1 MQDDNREAR
10 YRVLWPLARIDIPAP
25 VAAQGLP
32 DLSGKT
38 VAELW
43 DNIFR
48 GDVAYAQLREHLRAR
63 YPGIRFVPF
72 SEFGN
77 IHGPRQRDI
86 LDALPGR
93 LREHGVD
100 AVISGI
106 GA

>member
-1 MQDDNREAR
+1 MQEREPA
-10 YRVLWPLARIDIPAP
+10 YRVLWPLARIDIPA
-25 VAAQGLP
+25 AKEAQGLP

-43 DNIFR
+43 DQIFR
-48 GDVAYAQLREHLRAR
+48 GDVAYQQLRGHLKKR
-63 YPGIRFVPF
+63 YPGIRFVPW

-77 IHGPRQRDI
+77 IHGPRQREI
-86 LDALPGR
+86 LDGLPAK

>member
-1 MQDDNREAR
+1 MQDNPEPR
-10 YRVLWPLARIDIPAP
+10 YRVLWPLASIDIPA
-25 VAAQGLP
+25 AAQTSGLA

-38 VAELW
+38 IAELW
-43 DNIFR
+43 DQIFR
-48 GDVAYAQLREHLRAR
+48 GDVAYAQLREHLRKR
-63 YPGIRFVPF
+63 YPGIRFVSW

-77 IHGPRQRDI
+77 IHGPKQREI
-86 LDALPGR
+86 LEGLPDK